1 MVLSAFWLK
10 AKLHRMDGDR
20 WEDYF
25 QSVSTLRLLLCLG
38 GASLLSLLLTAWA
51 SVPLFSVLGFPAP
64 ERLAVVYL
72 AAGAVKMFHKL
83 SRGREEV
90 LRQLIRLKPGR

>member
-1 MVLSAFWLK
+1 M
-10 AKLHRMDGDR
+10 
-20 WEDYF
+20 
-25 QSVSTLRLLLCLG
+25 
-38 GASLLSLLLTAWA
+38 
-51 SVPLFSVLGFPAP
+51 LGFPAP